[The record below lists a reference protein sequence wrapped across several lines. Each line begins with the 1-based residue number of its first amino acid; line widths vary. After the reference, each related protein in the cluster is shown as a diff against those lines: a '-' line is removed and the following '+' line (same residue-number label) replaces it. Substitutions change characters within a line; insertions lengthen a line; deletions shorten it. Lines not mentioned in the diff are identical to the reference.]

1 MRRLKRSVA
10 RYRLEQ
16 AGITRINRKL
26 GKLWKRALAG
36 EFGRPAKTQHG
47 RERRPVRNNGK
58 SLAAVCG

>member
-16 AGITRINRKL
+16 AGVTRINRKL
-26 GKLWKRALAG
+26 GKLWKRALTG
-36 EFGRPAKTQHG
+36 EFDRPTKKRRD
-47 RERRPVRNNGK
+47 RERRPARNGK